1 MTHSVE
7 DDDESDLGALYD
19 QTGNVRDDQPRP
31 GHNRQMDEDDTLDE
45 LDLEDI
51 MKEARRDLLKDL
63 LRAVRGGY
71 ASPAEKNTLRQM
83 LKDNGMVMG
92 DPDEGA
98 TVGEARRKRTSPAST
113 DPNTIGDLQPYLKS
127 LQRQHQITLRRVE
140 NIQRQLDAMPEEAE
154 AVQRHYPGRALVE
167 WFRKLMRY

>member
-1 MTHSVE
+1 MTRST
-7 DDDESDLGALYD
+7 DDDEDDLGALFD
-19 QTGNVRDDQPRP
+19 QTGNARDDERP
-31 GHNRQMDEDDTLDE
+31 TVGHNRGEAEEDALDY

-83 LKDNGMVMG
+83 LKDNSMVMG

-98 TVGEARRKRTSPAST
+98 TPSENKKKA
-113 DPNTIGDLQPYLKS
+113 DLPS
-127 LQRQHQITLRRVE
+127 FDR
-140 NIQRQLDAMPEEAE
+140 PEYD
-154 AVQRHYPGRALVE
+154 R
-167 WFRKLMRY
+167 

>member
-1 MTHSVE
+1 MQE
-7 DDDESDLGALYD
+7 DDEEDLGLLFD
-19 QTGNVRDDQPRP
+19 QTGNVRDDEARP
-31 GHNRQMDEDDTLDE
+31 TVGHNHGEDPQDALDD

-98 TVGEARRKRTSPAST
+98 TPGENKKKAELPSFPRPEY
-113 DPNTIGDLQPYLKS
+113 DP
-127 LQRQHQITLRRVE
+127 
-140 NIQRQLDAMPEEAE
+140 
-154 AVQRHYPGRALVE
+154 
-167 WFRKLMRY
+167 

>member
-1 MTHSVE
+1 ME
-7 DDDESDLGALYD
+7 DDEDDLGALFD
-19 QTGNVRDDQPRP
+19 QTGNARDDEARP
-31 GHNRQMDEDDTLDE
+31 TAGHNRGQEADDALDE

-92 DPDEGA
+92 DPMEGA
-98 TVGEARRKRTSPAST
+98 TGGENKRKADLPAF
-113 DPNTIGDLQPYLKS
+113 DKPDYD
-127 LQRQHQITLRRVE
+127 R
-140 NIQRQLDAMPEEAE
+140 
-154 AVQRHYPGRALVE
+154 
-167 WFRKLMRY
+167 